1 MKISLIIPAYNEEKN
16 ISGTLE
22 KYDDFFEKKF
32 GRDYE
37 IIIVPNNC
45 TDNTLE
51 IVKNFYKGHK
61 QIKILNLQYYTGKGG
76 AVMKGFEIAKGEYV
90 GFVDADISTNPENF
104 FKLYKNKGNFDG
116 IIASRRINGAIIKPK
131 RKLNRELSSYLFNKL
146 VNLLF
151 DLKFKD
157 TQCGAKLFKKETIT
171 ILLKNYTEKGWIFDV
186 DLLCLCKKNKLK
198 ILECPIHWKE
208 LKSSKLTF
216 KDGLISTLKLFK
228 YRFKNKR

>member
-1 MKISLIIPAYNEEKN
+1 MRISLIIPAYNEEKN
-16 ISGTLE
+16 ILGTLE

-32 GRDYE
+32 GKDYE
-37 IIIVPNNC
+37 IIIAPNNC

-51 IVKNFYKGHK
+51 IVEDFAKNKK
-61 QIKILNLQYYTGKGG
+61 QIRIFNIPNYTGKGG
-76 AVMKGFEIAKGEYV
+76 AVMKGFEIAKGKYV
-90 GFVDADISTNPENF
+90 GFVDADISTGPENF

-116 IIASRRINGAIIKPK
+116 IIASRRIKGAIIKPK

-157 TQCGAKLFKKETIT
+157 TQCGAKLFKKETVT
-171 ILLKNYTEKGWIFDV
+171 ILLKNYTEKGWIFDI
-186 DLLCLCKKNKLK
+186 DLLCLCKKNNLR
-198 ILECPIHWKE
+198 ILEYPIHWKE

-216 KDGLISTLKLFK
+216 KDGIISTLKLFK
-228 YRFKNKR
+228 YRFNNRR